1 MNAAVDTGGSGSPMP
16 RLSDSQ
22 LREVMRLMKG
32 SHSVELKISVPA
44 SAHRATIQ
52 GLPMDPVEAQPRQ
65 IYFFDTPDLQLY
77 RAGVVVRAR
86 RIAGGR
92 GDTVI
97 KLRPVEPDEIPT
109 DLKNDPSFNIEV
121 DALPGGFVCS
131 ASFRGRSTGQA
142 IRDAVNGKRKL
153 SRLFSKPQRAFYRL
167 HAPMGIDIDSLV
179 PLGPT
184 FILKD
189 RFDTQMGLDGKSV
202 RSMVAEVWLYPD
214 GSRILE
220 LSTKCLPNDALGAA
234 AELRAYLIDK
244 GVPTNAAQETKTRTA
259 LEFYSKAL
267 LAEMAAEK
275 AEERRAE
282 RRTPRKPAVAKSAAK
297 PAVAK
302 TAAKL
307 AAKPKAAAKAA
318 VRAATKA
325 AAKPKAAAKA
335 KVPGKAATKAAAT
348 KPAAKPAAAKAA
360 VKAQAPTTAATT
372 AAPTKTAAKPAAA
385 KSAAAKPAA
394 AKSTARTTARRTA
407 TRRAPA
413 RSAGRRTPPKQS

>member
-335 KVPGKAATKAAAT
+335 AVKGQAPATAATKAAA
-348 KPAAKPAAAKAA
+348 
-360 VKAQAPTTAATT
+360 
-372 AAPTKTAAKPAAA
+372 TKTAAKPAAA

-394 AKSTARTTARRTA
+394 AKSAAKPAAAKSAAKPAATKSTARTTARRTA